1 MEIVLDVFEQSDKYH
16 QYKLQELGKILAS
29 DRYGLVAGVIDITP
43 VLDELKILVRNLYA
57 LTPQGTVMVV
67 DALEQSFSAQQDGY
81 ILIQPKGYKV
91 TEADGISYETP
102 IYDCI
107 CTRDVADGI
116 IIGKIANGHLEESY
130 IPPCYR
136 IDASSNLKKV
146 YEDCIRLLP
155 AIEMKMKEKKIA
167 GDTTLFELLEIELC
181 QYNLRESP
189 KELYILLT
197 KIVYCLH
204 KLHPA
209 PLLPRLAV
217 FDDRKIGE
225 EILPMKEFLRVFYS
239 ELDNVIEPKREE
251 IVEPKVEE
259 VVEEMPVGREYEFR
273 I

>member
-1 MEIVLDVFEQSDKYH
+1 MEIVLDVFEQSDKYY
-16 QYKLQELGKILAS
+16 QYKLQELGRILAS

-43 VLDELKILVRNLYA
+43 VLDELKVFVRNLYA

-146 YEDCIRLLP
+146 YEDCTRLLP
-155 AIEMKMKEKKIA
+155 VIEMKMKEKKIA
-167 GDTTLFELLEIELC
+167 GDTTLFELLKIELC
-181 QYNLRESP
+181 QYNLKESP
-189 KELYILLT
+189 KEFYVLLT

-209 PLLPRLAV
+209 PQLPHFAA
-217 FDDRKIGE
+217 FDDRDIGVA
-225 EILPMKEFLRVFYS
+225 ILPIVDFLTEYYR
-239 ELDNVIEPKREE
+239 ELDN
-251 IVEPKVEE
+251 IVEPKEE
-259 VVEEMPVGREYEFR
+259 KVVEEKKVGRDYIFK